1 MSLVLRLSF
10 QTLSVLYAFR
20 NWSLPLRSILFGKYM
35 KDVSQLGDSVS
46 DEAIVLAVRTW
57 VETFVVGMNL
67 CPFAKR
73 ELVKN
78 RVRFVTTAATTQEQ
92 LLMVLQAELKLLNT
106 DPSVETTLLI
116 HAKVLQDFYDFNDFL
131 SIADSL
137 LVDMELDGTY
147 QIASFHPDYQFAG
160 TQTGDA
166 ENYTNRAPY
175 PVLHLLREESLERVI
190 ADYPDV
196 DGIPE
201 RNIKLMNDLGPDK
214 LQTLLKSCLSD

>member
-1 MSLVLRLSF
+1 MTDLEKLARLE
-10 QTLSVLYAFR
+10 
-20 NWSLPLRSILFGKYM
+20 N
-35 KDVSQLGDSVS
+35 
-46 DEAIVLAVRTW
+46 DEEIIHAVRQW

-78 RVRFVTTAATTQEQ
+78 RVRFVTTAATTAEQ
-92 LLMVLQAELKLLNT
+92 LLQVLQTELELLNA

-116 HAKVLQDFYDFNDFL
+116 HPAVLQDFYDFNDFL
-131 SIADSL
+131 DCVDSL
-137 LVDMELDGTY
+137 LVDMELEGIY
-147 QIASFHPDYQFAG
+147 QVASFHPDYQFGG
-160 TQTGDA
+160 TRPGDA

-196 DGIPE
+196 DDIPE
-201 RNIKLMNDLGPDK
+201 RNIELMNSLGQDK
-214 LQTLLKSCLSD
+214 LQALLKSCLKP

>member
-1 MSLVLRLSF
+1 MTNLEKLARLENDEEII
-10 QTLSVLYAFR
+10 QSVR
-20 NWSLPLRSILFGKYM
+20 
-35 KDVSQLGDSVS
+35 Q
-46 DEAIVLAVRTW
+46 W

-78 RVRFVTTAATTQEQ
+78 RVRFVTTAATTAEQ
-92 LLMVLQAELKLLNT
+92 LLQVLQTELELLNA

-116 HAKVLQDFYDFNDFL
+116 HPAVLQDFYDFNDFL
-131 SIADSL
+131 GCADIL
-137 LVDMELDGTY
+137 LLDMELEGIY
-147 QIASFHPDYQFAG
+147 QVASFHPDYQFGG
-160 TQTGDA
+160 TRPGDA

-196 DGIPE
+196 DDIPE
-201 RNIKLMNDLGPDK
+201 RNIELMNSLGQDK
-214 LQTLLKSCLSD
+214 LQALLKSCLKP